1 MSLLAFSNNKQ
12 QRKQKVY
19 GVPSAFSCFSSKKI
33 LSSIGKKDA
42 IKKNDKYFEKIKQ
55 IRICVAVLDDSCGI
69 DTDLSG
75 VTVLFVPLMPSDQT
89 KCPAW
94 YAVGVHPICSR
105 NTLV

>member
-42 IKKNDKYFEKIKQ
+42 IKKNDVKTTDFLRSIDYT
-55 IRICVAVLDDSCGI
+55 DD
-69 DTDLSG
+69 
-75 VTVLFVPLMPSDQT
+75 TVKD
-89 KCPAW
+89 KK
-94 YAVGVHPICSR
+94 SR
-105 NTLV
+105 KGE

>member
-42 IKKNDKYFEKIKQ
+42 IKKNDKYFEKIKN
-55 IRICVAVLDDSCGI
+55 VVKT
-69 DTDLSG
+69 TD
-75 VTVLFVPLMPSDQT
+75 FFFYFRYT
-89 KCPAW
+89 KNRCKKLL
-94 YAVGVHPICSR
+94 YSEKEI
-105 NTLV
+105 L